1 MLIRSQDKRN
11 LCNLNSVQW
20 ITADEN
26 GNISLSIIGIENYVS
41 IGMYSTKEKAI
52 KVLDM
57 IQNAYQETMK
67 YQNCEGQVTRI
78 KDIPNKFFQM
88 PLDWE

>member
-1 MLIRSQDKRN
+1 MY
-11 LCNLNSVQW
+11 
-20 ITADEN
+20 
-26 GNISLSIIGIENYVS
+26 IGKY
-41 IGMYSTKEKAI
+41 GTKEKAI

-78 KDIPNKFFQM
+78 KDIPNKFFPDAVRLGEIIWMQFTS
-88 PLDWE
+88 L